1 MERYECNID
10 LEEEVKKISLDEV
23 DFKALQYMLGE
34 IGYVGKLADDI
45 DRAKM
50 NILVNHLLSKT
61 VFAKDSG
68 ELQTLGLRGARFQKL
83 DLANISETI
92 ESIN

>member
-61 VFAKDSG
+61 VFAKD
-68 ELQTLGLRGARFQKL
+68 
-83 DLANISETI
+83 
-92 ESIN
+92 